1 MYLNDR
7 SVINRI
13 RLADNLASSPR
24 PICVEPS
31 RSTVRSANHSGPC
44 RLGNQWNSI
53 RVQVTTHGGCCG
65 LAVRQ
70 TNRYPITRAIR
81 QVHPTRALSR
91 YATTIVSSGLSTIPL
106 DTILLFM
113 QNVASSRQTRLRF
126 LQPVWQVTFKPI
138 RRTPTCKYPKPIPS
152 FRITH
157 NFSQLATSTCT
168 YRIAIQVLRRTF
180 QIKRFMKSTVEATN
194 IHSSNILITDLLL
207 SERGI
212 FQRWIPFLVSNIYRK
227 LQ

>member
-13 RLADNLASSPR
+13 RLADNLPSSPR

-53 RVQVTTHGGCCG
+53 RVQVTTRGGCCG

-81 QVHPTRALSR
+81 QVHPTRS
-91 YATTIVSSGLSTIPL
+91 STIRDHDRFHPACPRL
-106 DTILLFM
+106 HSVPFYFSFEMLFHLGKR
-113 QNVASSRQTRLRF
+113 AF
-126 LQPVWQVTFKPI
+126 
-138 RRTPTCKYPKPIPS
+138 PS
-152 FRITH
+152 HRIK
-157 NFSQLATSTCT
+157 LKE
-168 YRIAIQVLRRTF
+168 YGE
-180 QIKRFMKSTVEATN
+180 TVF
-194 IHSSNILITDLLL
+194 D
-207 SERGI
+207 
-212 FQRWIPFLVSNIYRK
+212 Q
-227 LQ
+227 